1 MVLST
6 ATLPLTEPIHCEK
19 SDGWCS
25 VLGSLSE
32 RTSTSEGNMNGT
44 WIRLTRSELH
54 QKVWAAPIKKVA
66 QELGISAPTLAN
78 ACRKHNIPLPSA
90 GHWTKIE
97 LGHKFA
103 PKPLI
108 PELSGNEAVQIH
120 IRERL
125 SPELAAVGAEHP
137 PQVPIP
143 QDLSHALALRTE
155 KLLASGKENDR
166 KLLVPKMGAAAHLLV
181 SRKQLSRGLRI
192 MNALF
197 LTLDERGYVVSWPKK
212 KEEERLTVTVD
223 GEAVGVSLQE
233 VIDSKPHVLTPDEEK
248 QPWRAPKWD
257 YTLSGRLRLSI
268 DRVPY
273 TSHIRASWADGRV
286 QIVEN
291 CLGDFIVGLKVAA
304 AAIKKDRL
312 EREEWNRRWE
322 EERRKEEEQRAEEYK
337 RKAEFVGGLIKNWQE
352 ANRVRT
358 FVRALTEAASQR
370 ELSDDERQEIQQV
383 LDWTAKYA
391 DLLDPL
397 TGLPGSVAEFAHPE
411 LKYPWLKH
419 A

>member
-1 MVLST
+1 MN
-6 ATLPLTEPIHCEK
+6 EK
-19 SDGWCS
+19 
-25 VLGSLSE
+25 
-32 RTSTSEGNMNGT
+32 

-90 GHWTKIE
+90 GHWTKVE
-97 LGHKFA
+97 LGHKIA
-103 PKPLI
+103 PKPLS
-108 PELSGNEAVQIH
+108 PELSGNETVQIH

-125 SPELAAVGAEHP
+125 SPELAAVAAEHS

-143 QDLSHALALRTE
+143 QELSHALALRTE
-155 KLLASGKENDR
+155 KLLASGKENER
-166 KLLVPKMGAAAHLLV
+166 KLLVPKTGSAAHLLV
-181 SRKQLSRGLRI
+181 SRQQLPRALRI

-197 LTLDERGYVVSWPKK
+197 LTLEERGYTVSWPKK
-212 KEEERLTVTVD
+212 EEDRLTVIVE
-223 GEAVGVSLQE
+223 GESVPVSMQE
-233 VIDSKPHVLTPDEEK
+233 VIDSKPHVLTPAEEK
-248 QPWRAPKWD
+248 HSWRAPKWD

-268 DRVPY
+268 DTVPY
-273 TSHIRASWADGRV
+273 NSHIRATWADGRV

-291 CLGDFIVGLKVAA
+291 CIGDFIVGLKVAA

-322 EERRKEEEQRAEEYK
+322 EERKKKEEQQRRAEEHK
-337 RKAEFVGGLIKNWQE
+337 RRAEFVNGLIENWEE

-358 FVRALTEAASQR
+358 FVMALTEAASQTECSVAKR
-370 ELSDDERQEIQQV
+370 DEIQQV
-383 LDWTAKYA
+383 LDWTTKYA

-397 TGLPGSVAEFAHPE
+397 ADLPGSVEEFVHPE
-411 LKYPWLKH
+411 LKYPWLKRI
-419 A
+419 